1 MIRKLAYGAS
11 AAVLMMSAA
20 SAVYAQETTG
30 GIRGRVLD
38 DAGSPVAGASVT
50 VVHVPTG
57 TSSTAVTGADGAYSA
72 RNLRVGGPYEVTVA
86 ASGYAS
92 EPTGIAAIGIGNPA
106 TVDVYVSDVSA
117 ATDVEELI
125 VTGLRAGP
133 LRTSPRSQF
142 GLSDIE
148 TLPSIGRDIKDFV
161 RTSPFATTDPSNND
175 ALSIGGQSTRFN
187 AFLVDGIRQGDDFGL
202 NANGYPTV
210 RTPISISVLEAVS
223 VEVAPYD
230 VQYGSFTG
238 GVINS
243 VTKSGT
249 NQFQGEAFWETT
261 GNDYQGDSY
270 SYEDFQTG
278 NVVNRSVTAEFEET
292 SYGATLSGPIIPDT
306 LFFLVNY
313 EYFEG
318 TQPVLSGPAGSGA
331 SVEVPGITQ
340 ADIDQVRSITQSVY
354 GYDPLDATADSLT
367 FIDEKYFA
375 KLDWNIS
382 DRHRAVFSYQQTENA
397 DPRLGSFSTSSTF
410 PNISLLSSAYTLT
423 TNLTAYK
430 AQVFSDW
437 TDTFSTEFSIS
448 RKEVESISA
457 TPQDNNF
464 AAFQVYLDN
473 PTGPAPRRSIRLGT
487 ERSRQANILT
497 NDLDQIRFVGNWD
510 AGNGQQVTFGYER
523 ETVDVFNVFVQV
535 ANAEYEF
542 ASIADYQN
550 RQASFINYQNTASN
564 NKLEGAA
571 AFSYSTNS
579 LFFQDE
585 WDVNSELTVSAG
597 FRYDWYQTDDVPTD
611 NVAFR
616 NTYGFDSNTTI
627 DGLSVF
633 QPRIGFNWSPDDTL
647 TVYGGIGRFQGGT
660 PNVWI
665 ANNYTN
671 TGSLLGNF
679 NCRISG
685 SYTSN
690 FTSNSTRVCTAAEQ
704 AALQNID
711 GFNVNQI
718 AQDGVTASAN
728 AGRGVVNVIDPGF
741 EMPSIWKASLGAS
754 KEFDFSRFGLGEG
767 WIVRAEYVHSE
778 LDNSVGWKDLRDQNR
793 VVGTMPDGR
802 PRYGGASGPVVLML
816 TNFDGGTT
824 DQVAI
829 SLGKD
834 WYDGL
839 LDGLGFNLSYTY
851 LDATDV
857 HAGTSSVAASN
868 YNNLAT
874 SDSNNPDV
882 ADSNYEIEDAIK
894 LNLSYSRA
902 FFGDYRTR
910 FNLFGQ
916 RRSGLNYS
924 YTFGVSS
931 SQLTGENSSY
941 SANRQLLYVPNVD
954 ATGSVTATSDPIVR
968 YGPGFDFAGFNEF
981 LRSTGLINEAGSI
994 TKRNGYQSPDV
1005 TTFDLSVSQ
1014 ELPAFFP
1021 GGAKLELYADI
1032 ENIGNLLNDEWGVL
1046 QQVGFPYFSN
1056 NVVAL
1061 NCQVSTSCVGGAAGQ
1076 GNFYQYNSFLDRSA
1090 SSSTNPSVWQI
1101 KVGVRYT
1108 F

>member
-57 TSSTAVTGADGAYSA
+57 TSSTAVTSSDGSYSA

-86 ASGYAS
+86 ANGYAS

-106 TVDVYVSDVSA
+106 TVDVYVSDLSA
-117 ATDVEELI
+117 ATNVEELI
-125 VTGLRAGP
+125 VTGTRAGP
-133 LRTSPRSQF
+133 LRTSPRTQF

-161 RTSPFATTDPSNND
+161 RTSPFATTDPTNQD

-187 AFLVDGIRQGDDFGL
+187 AFLVDGVRQGDDFGL

-210 RTPISISVLEAVS
+210 RTPISISVLEAVT

-249 NQFQGEAFWETT
+249 NDFHGEAFWETT
-261 GNDYQGDSY
+261 GSDYQGDSY
-270 SYEDFQTG
+270 SYEDFITG
-278 NVVNRSVTAEFEET
+278 NRIDRQVTAEFEET

-318 TQPVLSGPAGSGA
+318 TQPVLSGPAGSG
-331 SVEVPGITQ
+331 STIEIPNISQ
-340 ADIDQVRSITQSVY
+340 ADVDNIRSITQSVY
-354 GYDPLDATADSLT
+354 GYDPLGATTNSLAL
-367 FIDEKYFA
+367 IDEKYFA
-375 KLDWNIS
+375 KLDWNIN
-382 DRHRAVFSYQQTENA
+382 DRHRAVFSYQQTENS
-397 DPRLGSFSTSSTF
+397 DPRLGSFSTQTSY
-410 PNISLLSSAYTLT
+410 PILPLLSQSYTLT

-430 AQVFSDW
+430 AQLFSDW

-448 RKEVESISA
+448 RKEVESLSS
-457 TPQDNNF
+457 TPADNQF
-464 AAFQVYLDN
+464 AQFTVYLD
-473 PTGPAPRRSIRLGT
+473 APGAQRRAIRLGT
-487 ERSRQANILT
+487 DISRQANVLT

-510 AGNGQQVTFGYER
+510 AGDGQQITFGIER
-523 ETVDVFNVFVQV
+523 ETVEVFNLFVQR
-535 ANAEYEF
+535 AAGEYEF
-542 ASIADYQN
+542 ASISDYQA
-550 RQASFINYQNTASN
+550 RQASYIRYANAASN
-564 NKLEGAA
+564 DENDAAA
-571 AFSYSTNS
+571 AFSYSLNS

-585 WDVNSELTVSAG
+585 WSVTPELTVSAG
-597 FRYDWYQTDDVPTD
+597 FRYDWYETDDAPRA
-611 NVAFR
+611 NPLIAS
-616 NTYGFDSNTTI
+616 TYGIASNNTI
-627 DGLSVF
+627 DGVSVF
-633 QPRIGFNWSPDDTL
+633 QPRLGFNWRPDETL
-647 TVYGGIGRFQGGT
+647 TVYGGIGRFQGGS

-671 TGSLLGNF
+671 TGNSIGDF
-679 NCRISG
+679 NCRRAG
-685 SYTSN
+685 YTS
-690 FTSNSTRVCTAAEQ
+690 
-704 AALQNID
+704 QNINSQTVCNATLLPSLNNVD
-711 GFNVNQI
+711 GFNPNP
-718 AQDGVTASAN
+718 AAETAVTNSAN
-728 AGRGVVNVIDPGF
+728 LGTGVVNLIDPAF
-741 EMPSIWKASLGAS
+741 EAPSIWKASLGVS

-767 WIVRAEYVHSE
+767 WVVRAEYVHSE
-778 LDNSVGWKDLRDQNR
+778 LENSVGWKDLRDQVR
-793 VVGTMPDGR
+793 ATATMPDGR
-802 PRYGGASGPVVLML
+802 PRYVGTPGNPVLML

-851 LDATDV
+851 LDSTDI

-874 SDSNNPDV
+874 FDSNNPEV
-882 ADSNYEIEDAIK
+882 SDSNYEIEDAIK
-894 LNLSYSRA
+894 LNVSYSRA
-902 FFGDYRTR
+902 FFGDYQTR

-924 YTFGVSS
+924 YTFGVSTAT
-931 SQLTGENSSY
+931 LTGENGAY
-941 SANRQLLYVPNVD
+941 SAQRQLLYVPNVD
-954 ATGSVTATSDPIVR
+954 TSGNVTLTSDPIVR
-968 YGPGFDFAGFNEF
+968 YGPGFDIAGFNTF
-981 LRSTGLINEAGSI
+981 LRSTGLIDSAGQI
-994 TKRNGYQSPDV
+994 TKRNAYQSPDI

-1032 ENIGNLLNDEWGVL
+1032 ENFGNLLNDEWGVL

-1061 NCQVSTSCVGGAAGQ
+1061 NCQVSTACVGGVAGQ
-1076 GNFYQYNSFLDRSA
+1076 GNFYQYNSFADRSA
-1090 SSSTNPSVWQI
+1090 SVPSNVPVWQI